1 MEQRDL
7 ELIALYCDKDEE
19 LKALWEQHII
29 FEKQLKRL
37 STKPFLSPEED
48 VEFKRLKKE
57 KLAGKTKIL
66 ALVEKLDS
74 KEK

>member
-7 ELIALYCDKDEE
+7 ELIAKYCDQDEE
-19 LKALWEQHII
+19 LKALWEEHIV

-37 STKPFLSPEED
+37 STKPFMSPEED

-66 ALVEKLDS
+66 ALVKQLDS
-74 KEK
+74 QAK